1 MNRSEARC
9 EAFKLVFQI
18 TAQKD
23 SYPEVVEI
31 FEQENASLKKTDKKQ
46 YLYIVSTANGV
57 FEKKKELDD
66 IISKNLKESWNINRL
81 SKVSLAILRLAV
93 FEIMYLDEIPD
104 AVSANEAVEIAKN
117 YDTDEAPSFINGA
130 LASII
135 KSKKV

>member
-31 FEQENASLKKTDKKQ
+31 FEQENAGLKKTDKKQ
-46 YLYIVSTANGV
+46 YNYIVSTANGV
-57 FEKKKELDD
+57 FDKKDALDE
-66 IISKNLKESWNINRL
+66 IISANIKDGWNINRI

-93 FEIMYLDEIPD
+93 YEIMYLDDIPD
-104 AVSANEAVEIAKN
+104 AVSANEAVEIAKS
-117 YDTDEAPSFINGA
+117 YDIDEAPSFVNGV
-130 LASII
+130 LSSVI
-135 KSKKV
+135 KAK